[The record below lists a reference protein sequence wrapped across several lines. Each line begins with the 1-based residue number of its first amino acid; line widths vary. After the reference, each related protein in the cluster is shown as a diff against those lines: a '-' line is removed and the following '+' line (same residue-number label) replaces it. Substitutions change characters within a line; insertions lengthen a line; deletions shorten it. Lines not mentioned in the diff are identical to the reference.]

1 MSFMKIAAV
10 SAVLAFGA
18 GAASAATC
26 LNTDVQYSSDCIG
39 RSSFSG
45 GSPDASDLDPLD
57 GGGWMFVGKEDDSTS
72 SSAFDITLDVV
83 NGTYTIFAPLAGYD
97 YALALKGG
105 AGGQDGQFFAAY
117 LLTAADIASNLVGG
131 NLTGSFNMS
140 AFTGLIGNGN
150 QTPALSNA
158 TLFKREG
165 DTPPPVIP
173 LPAAGWLLI
182 AGVGGLAALKRK
194 KRAA

>member
-10 SAVLAFGA
+10 SAVLALGA
-18 GAASAATC
+18 SAASAATC
-26 LNTDVQYSSDCIG
+26 SITDVQYSSECIG
-39 RSSFSG
+39 RSSFDG

-57 GGGWMFVGKEDDSTS
+57 GGGWMFVGKEDDSES
-72 SSAFDITLDVV
+72 SPAFDITLDVIS
-83 NGTYTIFAPLAGYD
+83 GTYTVFSPLAGYD

-105 AGGQDGQFFAAY
+105 AGGRDGQFFAAY
-117 LLTAADIASNLVGG
+117 LLTAADIAANLAGG
-131 NLTGSFNMS
+131 NLSGTFNMS
-140 AFTGLIGNGN
+140 AFTGLIGNGD

-165 DTPPPVIP
+165 DTPPPVVP

-182 AGVGGLAALKRK
+182 AGIGGLAALKRK